1 MRRRI
6 FTCKD
11 VGDRLSPPFAEVITN
26 SEEFSFN
33 MGDIVRLRKDMYKLI
48 WRLSDIYQQQKK
60 KKGEKKSR
68 KSDKNDRNNDNRQR
82 PEKKKDWID
91 VSQKGDNGQ
100 LV

>member
-1 MRRRI
+1 
-6 FTCKD
+6 
-11 VGDRLSPPFAEVITN
+11 
-26 SEEFSFN
+26 
-33 MGDIVRLRKDMYKLI
+33 MYKLI